1 MGIAMRQ
8 APQEAERRPERPTGA
23 RRRGWEAVAV
33 GLLILVAAGARL
45 PTLDQPLVEAHAFRQ
60 TQTAYTALLFHE
72 NGVDLVHPKLPVFG
86 APFEVPFEFPLF
98 QALAAAPMSWG
109 LSADVAMRTTALACF
124 LLSAVLLW
132 GLVRH
137 VGGRTAALAALAL
150 YLFSPFSL
158 LWSRASLIEYLAV
171 AGALGWVWAGL
182 LWRDRR
188 RAVYAVAALVA
199 GLTAMLVKPTTAAFW
214 ILPLVAYTAA
224 TEQPGWRS
232 WIRARRD
239 PVLAVIVAVPFL
251 AALAWTAHADAIKAA
266 NPATAWLTSEGLS
279 SWNFGTAHQ
288 RLVWENWARILR
300 RVTGELTGYPALLFP
315 LVAFVGVRSRQA
327 RLWAAFVA
335 VPVLTVFCFWNLYV
349 VHDYYLA
356 AISPAPA
363 ALAGVAFA
371 RARRWAPTPR
381 AQRLVLAGLGL
392 SLPALVLL
400 NPGFVALPYGNP
412 RVEQAHPELAEVV
425 RFTRPGDLVA
435 FEGYDWDPAL
445 PYYARRSGHMLG
457 PERVTTAAELTA
469 EGYRLLVSRRLESD
483 RAVDLVRAG
492 RWTGV
497 LGARTY
503 ITGDSRA
510 ELRGA
515 PIAATDDLAATG
527 PSLLEQPVTVT
538 CGAGG
543 VALPRPEGITVLRL
557 AGGAAAGAKVAFAG
571 GYGDIPVREYVV
583 VDPRLPGPLVVDCR
597 DAGSVTVVAVTGH
610 LPGTL

>member
-1 MGIAMRQ
+1 VGIAIQQ
-8 APQEAERRPERPTGA
+8 APAPAEGKAQPATPV

-33 GLLILVAAGARL
+33 VLLLLVAAGARL
-45 PTLDQPLVEAHAFRQ
+45 PTLDQPLVETHAFRQ
-60 TQTAYTALLFHE
+60 TQTAYTALLIHE
-72 NGVDLVHPKLPVFG
+72 NGVDLLHPKLPVLG

-109 LSADVAMRTTALACF
+109 LSPDVAMRTTALACF
-124 LLSAVLLW
+124 LLSALLLW

-137 VGGRTAALAALAL
+137 AGGRVAALAALAV

-199 GLTAMLVKPTTAAFW
+199 GLTAMLVKPTTAALW
-214 ILPLVAYTAA
+214 LLPLVAYTAA

-251 AALAWTAHADAIKAA
+251 AALAWTGHADAIKAA
-266 NPATAWLTSEGLS
+266 NPATAWLTSEGLTT
-279 SWNFGTAHQ
+279 WNFGTANQ

-300 RVTGELTGYPALLFP
+300 RVTGELTGYPAVLFP

-335 VPVLTVFCFWNLYV
+335 VPILTVFCFWNLYV

-356 AISPAPA
+356 AVSPAPA

-371 RARRWAPTPR
+371 RAWRWAPTPR

-392 SLPALVLL
+392 SLPTLVLL
-400 NPGFVALPYGNP
+400 NAGYVALPYGNP
-412 RVEQAHPELAEVV
+412 GVEDAHPELAEVLRV
-425 RFTRPGDLVA
+425 TQPGDLIA
-435 FEGYDWDPAL
+435 FEGYDWDPSL

-503 ITGDSRA
+503 VTADSLP

-515 PIAATDDLAATG
+515 PIMATDGLAAAG
-527 PSLLEQPVTVT
+527 ASLLQQPVAVA
-538 CGAGG
+538 CGEGG
-543 VALPRPEGITVLRL
+543 VALPRPDGITVLRL
-557 AGGAAAGAKVAFAG
+557 AAGTPAGAKLAVAG
-571 GYGDIPVREYVV
+571 GYGNIPVREYVV
-583 VDPRLPGPLVVDCR
+583 IDTTLPGPLVVECR
-597 DAGSVTVVAVTGH
+597 DAASVTVEAVTGH
-610 LPGTL
+610 SPGTL